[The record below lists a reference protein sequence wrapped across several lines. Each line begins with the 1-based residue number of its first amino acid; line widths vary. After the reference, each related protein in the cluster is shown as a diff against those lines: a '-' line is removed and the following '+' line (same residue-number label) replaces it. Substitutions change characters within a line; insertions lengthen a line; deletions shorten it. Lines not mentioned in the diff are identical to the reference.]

1 MLQLY
6 QKKTKTQHKGKKA
19 IAAAGAQPDGRHA
32 PVREKGLSID
42 ESLKP
47 RLILKYKF

>member
-1 MLQLY
+1 MLQLC
-6 QKKTKTQHKGKKA
+6 QKKTKRQHKGKKA
-19 IAAAGAQPDGRHA
+19 IAAARAQPDRRHA

-47 RLILKYKF
+47 RPILNHKF